1 MHLICASQLLAMGS
15 KRRIWLPDVLHSSCS
30 KFLSLPRPSR
40 LSFILCFLLSPCPVC
55 CHAVLQLGTV
65 ISPWDERCN
74 VGCQVGLWASTG
86 NHADAHWCC
95 CGRERRR
102 VALQQRSAD
111 LHWQQSRSNSRV
123 PVSIFYQDKA
133 TAKLLNTFRASGRCS
148 LQCNFPASRSTFS
161 PSTLALLKSSLK

>member
-15 KRRIWLPDVLHSSCS
+15 KRRIWLPDVLRSSCS

-40 LSFILCFLLSPCPVC
+40 LSFILFSPLSMPCLLPCR
-55 CHAVLQLGTV
+55 LQLGTV
-65 ISPWDERCN
+65 ISPWDRRCN

-102 VALQQRSAD
+102 VALQQRPAD
-111 LHWQQSRSNSRV
+111 LHWQRIRSNSRV
-123 PVSIFYQDKA
+123 PVSIFYQHKA
-133 TAKLLNTFRASGRCS
+133 TAKLMNTFRASGCCS
-148 LQCNFPASRSTFS
+148 LQCNFLASRSTFS
-161 PSTLALLKSSLK
+161 PSTLASLKSSLK